1 MSRSKHLQIYQD
13 AYHFT
18 REVFRIKFKLPK
30 LIKYDLGEQVGNSA
44 LRILKGIIIA
54 NGSKN
59 KLSSLQIVTLE
70 IEVMWVYL
78 RMLYDLEGISR
89 GEFNV
94 LSEKLVEISKQNNNW
109 RSWAKKVASEGV
121 KV

>member
-1 MSRSKHLQIYQD
+1 MGRSKHLQIYQD

-30 LIKYDLGEQVGNSA
+30 LIKYDLGEQLGNSS
-44 LRILKGIIIA
+44 LRILNGIVIA

-59 KLSSLQIVTLE
+59 KLGSLQIVTLE

-94 LSEKLVEISKQNNNW
+94 LSEKLIEISKQNNSW
-109 RSWAKKVASEGV
+109 RSWAKKVASEEA